1 MNRAHNN
8 LLALT
13 VAGLITSCG
22 DEIPVTPVT
31 NVLVDGIRA
40 TADAEQIIADCDTSL
55 NKAKAEFAALEMQT
69 GEATVET
76 VFGQYETVGDALT
89 GIGDVW
95 HLRSVHPDGDVRDA
109 ANKCSE
115 EQSDFFSQIAL
126 SRPYY
131 DRIAAIDT

>member
-1 MNRAHNN
+1 MNRVRNN
-8 LLALT
+8 LLVLI
-13 VAGLITSCG
+13 VASLVTSCDG
-22 DEIPVTPVT
+22 EMAAAPAT

-40 TADAEQIIADCDTSL
+40 TADGGQITADCEAALSE
-55 NKAKAEFAALEMQT
+55 AKAEFAALEAQT
-69 GEATVET
+69 GEATVDI
-76 VFGQYETVGDALT
+76 VFGQYERIGDTLT